1 MKATGKYHV
10 LIVSCHLF
18 LLFPRLCFAQAGNA
32 DSAVWHTGFI
42 SITATARIIAELP
55 EKKLRDSLQWQ
66 QQDLLLKKYAGKRI
80 KQVLYQRSTG
90 RVMVFLHG
98 YDNVLMDKATAIK
111 EGLLIPDAVKQ
122 PAERRPYLP
131 ARVQDIYLD
140 SPVYI
145 GIKNI
150 VSIYQPDADDLVID
164 QPGIS
169 VTGTG
174 NKHEYAVT
182 ATTPGTAT
190 FVFADSATKKTK
202 YLCHARVKRLPA
214 DDLLTEPEIRLGNIK
229 TLTANPE
236 FLKQQDGMVV
246 GNGFS
251 IAGGRVYFAGTGF
264 KAVVVVSLDQKITY
278 MKPYIDLCMPGSQIV
293 FDNVTIK
300 DPAGK
305 VYSVAGFSIT
315 VVDSSTSSYNQ
326 EDYYS
331 QTIYP
336 EFIDGDKGLQYYV
349 KQQLAEANIAIPEDK
364 QVAIIFKVE
373 ADGSVAPISNQE
385 LAEMNRFERTCFD
398 IIKNGP
404 KWTAGKFKGKETAMI
419 VTYSD
424 SFY

>member
-1 MKATGKYHV
+1 MKATRKYYL
-10 LIVSCHLF
+10 LILFCHLF
-18 LLFPRLCFAQAGNA
+18 FLYPVLCFAQAGTA

-42 SITATARIIAELP
+42 SITATALITVESP

-80 KQVLYQRSTG
+80 KQILYQRSTD
-90 RVMVFLHG
+90 RVVVFLQG

-111 EGLLIPDAVKQ
+111 EGLLKPDPVNR
-122 PAERRPYLP
+122 PAERRTYLP
-131 ARVQDIYLD
+131 ARVHDIYLD

-164 QPGIS
+164 QPGVS

-174 NKHEYAVT
+174 NKHEYAIT
-182 ATTPGTAT
+182 ASTPGTAT
-190 FVFADSATKKTK
+190 FIFTDSATKTKK
-202 YLCHARVKRLPA
+202 YLCHVRVKRLPA
-214 DDLLTEPEIRLGNIK
+214 DDLVTEPEIRLGNIK
-229 TLTANPE
+229 TLTADPE
-236 FLKQQDGMVV
+236 FLKQQAEMVV

-293 FDNVTIK
+293 FDNVTVK

-305 VYSVAGFSIT
+305 VFSVAGFSIN
-315 VVDSSTSSYNQ
+315 VVDSSSSSYNQ
-326 EDYYS
+326 EEYYS
-331 QTIYP
+331 QTVYP
-336 EFIDGDKGLQYYV
+336 EFIDGDKGLKYFV
-349 KQQLAEANIAIPEDK
+349 RQQLAATDIAMAGDK
-364 QVAIIFKVE
+364 KVAIIFKVE
-373 ADGSVAPISNQE
+373 ADGSVATISNQE
-385 LAEMNRFERTCFD
+385 LTMMSKFERICFD

-404 KWTAGKFKGKETAMI
+404 KWTAGKFKGRETAMI